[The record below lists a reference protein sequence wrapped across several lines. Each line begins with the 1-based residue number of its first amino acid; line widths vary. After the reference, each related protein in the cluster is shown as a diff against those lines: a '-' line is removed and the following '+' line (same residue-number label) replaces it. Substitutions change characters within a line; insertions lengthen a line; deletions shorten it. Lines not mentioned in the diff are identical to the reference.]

1 MHLTLK
7 CDLTA
12 KALRVRR
19 LGGVLLALVLVA
31 TVSTTSQV
39 VSAQS
44 QLYVALAD
52 AAGDPITDLTR
63 TDLVVEVDGKHS
75 ETLNVE
81 RIEWPVRV
89 TVFVDNGIASLRH
102 LADMREGLRLFLDEM
117 PLDVEIAIAT
127 IGGRPQFWAEHTT
140 DREELTDAIG
150 KISPQPIDAAKFV
163 DALAEEAKRLDDD
176 EEGQYLPVMVMVS
189 TNGPEQSGQAR
200 QKPFREMMERMFE
213 AKATINTLLIQDPE
227 ARGNGGMQERWGID
241 LASASGGIYQSLISA
256 NGFRTLLPQLAGDI
270 AVKHLRVSNQHRVTY
285 EPPEGVSEQPSVR
298 VLSTRP
304 DARMW
309 ATRDGNIAMESEL
322 GQ

>member
-1 MHLTLK
+1 MYLLPNFHLTV
-7 CDLTA
+7 
-12 KALRVRR
+12 KALRVRP
-19 LGGVLLALVLVA
+19 LTGVLLALVLVV
-31 TVSTTSQV
+31 TVTSQV

-44 QLYVALAD
+44 QLFVALAD
-52 AAGDPITDLTR
+52 SAGDPITNLTL
-63 TDLVVEVDGKHS
+63 TDLVVEVDGKNS

-89 TVFVDNGIASLRH
+89 TVFVDNGVASVRH

-127 IGGRPQFWAEHTT
+127 IGGRPQFWAKHTT
-140 DREELTDAIG
+140 DRQELVDAIG
-150 KISPQPIDAAKFV
+150 KISPQPIDAAKFI
-163 DALAEEAKRLDDD
+163 DALSEEAKRLDDD
-176 EEGQYLPVMVMVS
+176 EEGQYFPVIVMVS

-200 QKPFREMMERMFE
+200 QKPFREMMDRMFE
-213 AKATINTLLIQDPE
+213 ARATINTILIQDPE

-241 LASASGGIYQSLISA
+241 LASASGGVYQSLISA

-270 AVKHLRVSNQHRVTY
+270 GRKHMRVNNQYRVTY
-285 EPPEGVSEQPSVR
+285 QPPEGVSEQPSVR